1 MSLQEHLGHIVV
13 DHLQGRRHGAVLIDY
28 LRGECLEVTEPPRD
42 AYPIMSQ
49 NHEIAF
55 GVGDQRVGDI
65 KVCKTIFN
73 K

>member
-65 KVCKTIFN
+65 KVGEIIFS

>member
-1 MSLQEHLGHIVV
+1 MSFQEHLGDVVV
-13 DHLQGRRHGAVLIDY
+13 DHLQGRCHGTVLIDY

-65 KVCKTIFN
+65 KVGEIIFS